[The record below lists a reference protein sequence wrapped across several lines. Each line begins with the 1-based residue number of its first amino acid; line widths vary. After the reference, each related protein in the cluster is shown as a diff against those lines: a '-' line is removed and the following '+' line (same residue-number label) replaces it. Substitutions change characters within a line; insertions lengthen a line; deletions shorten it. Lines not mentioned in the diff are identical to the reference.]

1 MALLTFLGAARQV
14 TGSCYLIETHD
25 KKLILLECGMQQGG
39 NHNGNGNGN
48 GDDDGNGNRS
58 PFAFNP
64 EHLSAVIISHAHI
77 DHSGLLPR
85 LVAEGY
91 RGPVYATE
99 ATSDLLEVML
109 MDAAHIQEK
118 DTEWENRWRARRGK
132 RAIAPI
138 YVSSDAQRVLEQRRP
153 VAYEE
158 RVQIVPGVELRY
170 YDAGHIIG
178 SAIVELTFREP
189 NNSTRKL
196 VFSGDLG
203 STCSPLMR
211 DPTVLK
217 EADVLL
223 MESTYG
229 DRDHRCNEETLDQL
243 AEILQQ
249 AHKDGGNVMIPAFS
263 VGRTQDILFHL
274 GRFYQEGRLPQQVVF
289 LDSPMAIRANQ
300 IYFNHHNEFDEE
312 NLAMLRERNISHLE
326 DWLPIVRLTPSAD
339 ESMAINRIKG
349 GAIIIAGSGMC
360 NGGRIVHH
368 FKHNLWR
375 SDCHLIFTGFQARGT
390 TGRAIVDGAESV
402 KVLREQIVVR
412 AKVHTLGGFSAHA
425 GQTQL
430 VKWASQFETNPE
442 LYLVHGELE
451 KMEILQ
457 GILQKKLGRPVL
469 IPEHGDRIAI

>member
-1 MALLTFLGAARQV
+1 MALISFLGAARQV

-39 NHNGNGNGN
+39 SHNDN
-48 GDDDGNGNRS
+48 DEGNGNRS
-58 PFAFNP
+58 PFEFNP

-99 ATSDLLEVML
+99 ATSELLEIML

-132 RAIAPI
+132 RAISPI
-138 YVSSDAQRVLEQRRP
+138 YVSSDAERVLKQRRP
-153 VAYEE
+153 VDYDEC
-158 RVQIVPGVELRY
+158 VQVVPGVELKFH
-170 YDAGHIIG
+170 DAGHIIG
-178 SAIVELTFREP
+178 SSIVELTFREP
-189 NNSTRKL
+189 NKSTRKL

-203 STCSPLMR
+203 SSCSPLMP
-211 DPTVLK
+211 DPVILK
-217 EADVLL
+217 EADVVL

-229 DRDHRCNEETLDQL
+229 DRDHRCNEDTLDEF

-263 VGRTQDILFHL
+263 IGRTQDILFHL

-300 IYFNHHNEFDEE
+300 VYNNHRDDFDAK
-312 NLAMLRERNISHLE
+312 NLAVLREHNFSKD
-326 DWLPIVRLTPSAD
+326 DWLPILRLTPSAD
-339 ESMAINRIKG
+339 DSMAINRIKS

-425 GQTQL
+425 GQSQL
-430 VKWASQFETNPE
+430 VNWASQFETKPE
-442 LYLVHGELE
+442 IYLVHGELD

-457 GILQKKLGRPVL
+457 GILEEKLGRPVQ